1 MLSVETRFHM
11 NSIIMLKVLHQE
23 KLNLEMKKS
32 AKLFSNIDREL
43 KNPTARL
50 PRFPKAKF
58 FIYSEIIQGLKA
70 YRKNLAGAR
79 TFEKQ
84 RLFKFADQSIKRLQ
98 KDPFKFNFERLPYQI
113 THGSLSDNN
122 IIVNRDG
129 DIKAIIDWDNIRMRP
144 RIHSVAQQA
153 LSFSGSFKH
162 TNFLN
167 NFVTY
172 LEYYIKQNPL
182 SRKELIAIPDLLEYR
197 ALNRLWIFDHYLNKG
212 QKKALNAIKKLT
224 EADKWLQKNKT
235 LMQNTLDGIELS

>member
-1 MLSVETRFHM
+1 MS
-11 NSIIMLKVLHQE
+11 
-23 KLNLEMKKS
+23 
-32 AKLFSNIDREL
+32 
-43 KNPTARL
+43 
-50 PRFPKAKF
+50 
-58 FIYSEIIQGLKA
+58 YS
-70 YRKNLAGAR
+70 
-79 TFEKQ
+79 
-84 RLFKFADQSIKRLQ
+84 FKFADQSIKRLQ